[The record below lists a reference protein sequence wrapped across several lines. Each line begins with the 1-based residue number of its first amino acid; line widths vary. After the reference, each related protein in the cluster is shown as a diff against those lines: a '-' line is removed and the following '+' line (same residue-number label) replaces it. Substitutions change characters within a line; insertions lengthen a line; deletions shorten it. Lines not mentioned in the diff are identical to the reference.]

1 MKLAGRIAGLCLM
14 ILAGS
19 ASADPIQ
26 IKVEGGTVSGTLTN
40 DVAAYRNIPFAAPP
54 VGDLRWQPPQ
64 KAKPWSGLR
73 DGARPGTSCIQPM
86 RPDGTPNLGGANGP
100 MSEDCLQLNVFA
112 PKDAKKAPVMVWL
125 HGGSHLYGAGWIF
138 DGTHFARD
146 GVILVAINYRLGPL
160 GYFAHPAL
168 TKAARPGEP
177 LANYGLMDQVA
188 ALKWVQRNI
197 GRFGG
202 DPKNVTL
209 FGESA
214 GGVSTLA
221 VMALPQAAG
230 LYQKAVVQ
238 SGLGWFAPVTLTQK
252 EADGVALAGR
262 LCLANATPVE
272 LRAAPA
278 LDLISKLG
286 REDYGPIVDGTY
298 MTLTPSQAF
307 AAGKVPDVPLII
319 GTNSGEDSVMGSSVA
334 EATKLLALM
343 PLALRAAYVDEA
355 GQGDE
360 ALIRAATR
368 DKVMAGPARWIAAK
382 TSDGAPSWLYYF
394 SYVGSRFRPM
404 GIKTAFHAAE
414 IQYVFD
420 YWGRRTPESQIANDD
435 REMAKLMH
443 GCWVAFA
450 RTGAPTCGAAWPAYD
465 PKTDTLLEF
474 GAESGQ
480 RSHFRKAQLDAQT
493 AFVLP
498 TLNLPK

>member
-86 RPDGTPNLGGANGP
+86 RPDGTPNPGGANGP

-209 FGESA
+209 FG
-214 GGVSTLA
+214 
-221 VMALPQAAG
+221 
-230 LYQKAVVQ
+230 
-238 SGLGWFAPVTLTQK
+238 
-252 EADGVALAGR
+252 
-262 LCLANATPVE
+262 
-272 LRAAPA
+272 
-278 LDLISKLG
+278 
-286 REDYGPIVDGTY
+286 
-298 MTLTPSQAF
+298 
-307 AAGKVPDVPLII
+307 
-319 GTNSGEDSVMGSSVA
+319 
-334 EATKLLALM
+334 
-343 PLALRAAYVDEA
+343 
-355 GQGDE
+355 
-360 ALIRAATR
+360 
-368 DKVMAGPARWIAAK
+368 
-382 TSDGAPSWLYYF
+382 
-394 SYVGSRFRPM
+394 
-404 GIKTAFHAAE
+404 
-414 IQYVFD
+414 
-420 YWGRRTPESQIANDD
+420 
-435 REMAKLMH
+435 
-443 GCWVAFA
+443 
-450 RTGAPTCGAAWPAYD
+450 
-465 PKTDTLLEF
+465 
-474 GAESGQ
+474 
-480 RSHFRKAQLDAQT
+480 
-493 AFVLP
+493 
-498 TLNLPK
+498 